1 MYLVCY
7 PGTPLMHEKIYVNW
21 KPSGLDSWIL
31 IRTQDPSIIPAVR
44 INRSHYNSTVISEF
58 NCSMTGF
65 TLQKQSSTP
74 PLTRWLIGYLT
85 RAHIIL
91 SILTCLHYTPTHTL
105 SRAEQRD
112 LCMYVLLESEDKS
125 RPRSGKI
132 MIWGKSGSWSGEDL
146 GKHGRFQ
153 RNSVRLWNTKANFQY
168 ICHWVSDS
176 TSQPHNMFYGY
187 LQYCTTKIPKKWH
200 DTETKPIFTT
210 HRTHSQSPAHY

>member
-7 PGTPLMHEKIYVNW
+7 PGTPLMHEKIYVNR

-31 IRTQDPSIIPAVR
+31 IRAQDPSIIPAVR

-125 RPRSGKI
+125 RTRSGKI

-146 GKHGRFQ
+146 GKTWQISKKF
-153 RNSVRLWNTKANFQY
+153 
-168 ICHWVSDS
+168 
-176 TSQPHNMFYGY
+176 
-187 LQYCTTKIPKKWH
+187 CTTLKHKSEFSI
-200 DTETKPIFTT
+200 
-210 HRTHSQSPAHY
+210 YM